1 MSSSIY
7 TKLAWTNLKNN
18 HKTYVPY
25 ILTSLLTVMMFYIMD
40 ALSQTDEITN
50 VSLKLL
56 LEYAVGVIVVFA
68 VIFLFYTNS
77 FLIKRR
83 KKEIGVYNI
92 LGMGKRHIA
101 KMLIVETLIVMAV
114 SLGAGLLAGI
124 VFGKL
129 MYLLLQK
136 LLRYDLGIHFSISGI
151 AIQQTVLLFVVIFSV
166 ILIYNLMQIR
176 LANPIELL
184 HAGNQGEKEPKTKWL
199 LAVIGVVT
207 IAIGYGIAIV
217 VEKPLEAL
225 GGFFIAVICVIIGT
239 YALFTAGSIAILKM
253 LKKNKKYYYQTNHFT
268 AVSGMIFR
276 MKQNAAGLA
285 NICILSTMVLVM
297 VSTTF
302 SLYMGMEDILD
313 YRFPQ
318 EVSITT
324 AFENDEKTEQIE
336 QIVKEELSKEGLIM
350 EKPVVFHGTWMT
362 AFQEEDGFVIEDVM
376 DYTERNV
383 CDLTL
388 MALEDYNSM
397 EHVEETLN
405 NDEVFLYAPNGYDHP
420 TVQIGDK
427 TYNVKEVLDEVKAEK
442 NAGSATVDGYYVIFS
457 DRNHVQE
464 IMDFRN
470 SIENVVPS
478 AYTTRFRF
486 DMTVADNIGNSK
498 VSDTGKNVDMKSKG
512 ELKEAKQSA
521 VSALEQ
527 AISQQYGDTFF
538 ESRVMGE
545 KTFYELYGVLLFIG
559 IYLGVMFLMATV
571 LIIYYKQISEG
582 YDDRERYQIM
592 QKVGMSRI
600 EVKRSI
606 RSQVLIVFFLPLVT
620 AIIHNLVAFRIV
632 NKLLHT
638 LNFTN
643 APLYMMC
650 TVVTICIFAVFY
662 AIVYA
667 ITAKEY
673 YKIVN

>member
-25 ILTSLLTVMMFYIMD
+25 ILTSVLTVMMFYIMN

-92 LGMGKRHIA
+92 LGMGKSHIA
-101 KMLIVETLIVMAV
+101 KMLIVETAIVMIV
-114 SLGAGLLAGI
+114 SLSAGLLTGI

-151 AIQQTVLLFVVIFSV
+151 AIQQTVLLFVIIFSV

-199 LAVIGVVT
+199 LTIVGVVT
-207 IAIGYGIAIV
+207 IAIGYGITIV

-239 YALFTAGSIAILKM
+239 YVLFTAGSIAVLKM

-268 AVSGMIFR
+268 AVSGMIYR

-297 VSTTF
+297 ISTTF

-318 EVSITT
+318 EVSLIT
-324 AFENDEKTEQIE
+324 AFENDDKTEQIE
-336 QIVKEELSKEGLIM
+336 QIVKDELGKEGLDM
-350 EKPVVFHGTWMT
+350 ENPVVFHGTWVT
-362 AFQEEDGFVIEDVM
+362 ALKEKEKFVLGSVT
-376 DYTERNV
+376 DYTKRNV

-388 MALEDYNSM
+388 MSVGDYNEM
-397 EHVEETLN
+397 EHVKETLN
-405 NDEVFLYAPNGYDHP
+405 EDEVFIYTPNGFDYP
-420 TVQIGDK
+420 TVKIGEK
-427 TYNVKEVLDEVKAEK
+427 TYKVKDVLDKIRAEK
-442 NAGSATVDGYYVIFS
+442 NEGNATVDGYYVILS
-457 DRNHVQE
+457 DRAHVQE
-464 IMDFRN
+464 IMDLQN
-470 SIENVVPS
+470 SIENAVPV

-486 DMTVADNIGNSK
+486 DMTVADKIENADMSK
-498 VSDTGKNVDMKSKG
+498 KE
-512 ELKEAKQSA
+512 ELKDAKQSA
-521 VSALEQ
+521 VNALQ
-527 AISQQYGDTFF
+527 KAISQQYEDVFF

-592 QKVGMSRI
+592 QKVGMSRM
-600 EVKRSI
+600 EVKQSI

-620 AIIHNLVAFRIV
+620 AIIHNVVAFRIV

-650 TVVTICIFAVFY
+650 TAVTICVFAVFY

-667 ITAKEY
+667 ITAREY